1 MTDPQARVID
11 HLSRGA
17 EKRIETHVSLVFL
30 KGNRAIKLKKAIK
43 FPYLDY
49 STVEKR
55 RHFCEREV
63 ELNRRTAPELYLGA
77 EPVEID
83 GAVEDWVVV
92 MRRFDDAALFDKLE
106 ITPIIARDI
115 ADRIAAFHDAAEVT
129 PQYGG
134 AAAMAR
140 IVDANK
146 RDQENSGLD
155 PAAIDALHAA
165 GRAALDKVASL
176 LDARRAEG
184 RVRFGHGDL
193 HLRNICLY
201 DGKPTLFDG
210 IEFDDAIAC
219 VDVLYDLAFLLMDL
233 EHRGRRDV
241 ANRVL
246 NRYLARRDEIAG
258 LAAMPLF
265 LACRAGIRAHT
276 NKDPSYLDLAA
287 RLLESP
293 APRLIAVGGLSG
305 SGKSTLAEA
314 IAPGI
319 GRAPGA
325 VVLRSD
331 VIRKRL
337 LDKDPEA
344 RLGPEGYTPEMSH
357 RVYDSVR
364 KQAAV
369 ALAAGASVIADAV
382 HARPEERAAIEAVAQ
397 RAGVTFVGLWLDAAP
412 EVLASRVRER
422 ENDASDATVEVVREQ
437 LSYDTGAIA
446 WRRLDASPDLAVT
459 MDRARDAL
467 ARPG

>member
-1 MTDPQARVID
+1 
-11 HLSRGA
+11 
-17 EKRIETHVSLVFL
+17 VSYVFL
-30 KGNRAIKLKKAIK
+30 TGDRALKLKKAVK

-63 ELNRRTAPELYLGA
+63 ELNRRTAPGLYLGV

-83 GAVEDWVVV
+83 GAVADWVVV
-92 MRRFDDAALFDKLE
+92 MRRFDNATLFDKLE
-106 ITPIIARDI
+106 ITPSIARDL

-140 IVDANK
+140 LVDANK

-155 PAAIDALHAA
+155 RAKIDAVHAA
-165 GRAALDKVASL
+165 GRSALAAVAEL
-176 LDARRAEG
+176 LDARRADG

-201 DGKPTLFDG
+201 EGKPTLFDG

-265 LACRAGIRAHT
+265 LSCRAGIRAHT

-287 RLLESP
+287 GLIESP
-293 APRLIAVGGLSG
+293 PARLIAVGGLSG
-305 SGKSTLAEA
+305 SGKSTVAEA

-337 LDKDPEA
+337 LGADPEA
-344 RLGPEGYTPEMSH
+344 RLGPEGYTPEMSR
-357 RVYDSVR
+357 RVYDAVR
-364 KQAAV
+364 EQAAV
-369 ALAAGASVIADAV
+369 ALGAGASVIADAV
-382 HARPEERAAIEAVAQ
+382 HARPEERDAIEAVAR
-397 RAGVTFVGLWLDAAP
+397 RAGVDFAGLWLEASP
-412 EVLASRVRER
+412 EVLASRVRGR

-459 MDRARDAL
+459 MDRVRDAL

>member
-1 MTDPQARVID
+1 M
-11 HLSRGA
+11 
-17 EKRIETHVSLVFL
+17 FL
-30 KGNRAIKLKKAIK
+30 TADRAIKLKKAVK

-63 ELNRRTAPELYLGA
+63 ELNRRTAPELYLGV

-83 GAVEDWVVV
+83 GVVEDWVVV
-92 MRRFDDAALFDKLE
+92 MRRFGDAVLFDKLE
-106 ITPIIARDI
+106 ITPLIARDL
-115 ADRIAAFHDAAEVT
+115 ADRIAAFHDAAQVT

-146 RDQENSGLD
+146 RDQENAGLD
-155 PAAIDALHAA
+155 PAKIDALHASC
-165 GRAALDKVASL
+165 RSALADVTAL
-176 LDARRAEG
+176 LDARRTDG
-184 RVRFGHGDL
+184 RVRYGHGDL
-193 HLRNICLY
+193 HLRNICLF

-258 LAAMPLF
+258 LAALPLF

-287 RLLESP
+287 RLLDSP
-293 APRLIAVGGLSG
+293 RPRLIAVGGLSG

-314 IAPGI
+314 IAPEI

-325 VVLRSD
+325 VTLRSD

-337 LDKDPEA
+337 LGKDPEA
-344 RLGPEGYTPEMSH
+344 RLGPEGYTPEMSR
-357 RVYDSVR
+357 RVYDAVR
-364 KQAAV
+364 EQAAA
-369 ALAAGASVIADAV
+369 ALATGASVIADAV
-382 HARPEERAAIEAVAQ
+382 HARPEERAAIEAVAR
-397 RAGVTFVGLWLDAAP
+397 RAGVDFAGLWLEAAP
-412 EVLASRVRER
+412 EVLASRVRGR

-459 MDRARDAL
+459 IDRARDAL
-467 ARPG
+467 ARPRTKA

>member
-1 MTDPQARVID
+1 
-11 HLSRGA
+11 
-17 EKRIETHVSLVFL
+17 VSLVFL
-30 KGNRAIKLKKAIK
+30 TAGRAIKLKKAVK

-49 STVEKR
+49 STIEKR

-63 ELNRRTAPELYLGA
+63 ELNRRTAPELYLGV

-83 GAVEDWVVV
+83 GIVEDWVVV
-92 MRRFDDAALFDKLE
+92 MRRFDDAALFDKLD
-106 ITPIIARDI
+106 ITPLIARAL
-115 ADRIAAFHDAAEVT
+115 ADRIAAFHDAAQLT

-155 PAAIDALHAA
+155 RAEIDALHAA
-165 GRAALDKVASL
+165 GRSALADVAAL
-176 LDARRAEG
+176 LDARRADG

-193 HLRNICLY
+193 HLRNICLF

-246 NRYLARRDEIAG
+246 NRYLALRDEIAG
-258 LAAMPLF
+258 LAALPLF
-265 LACRAGIRAHT
+265 LSCRAGIRAHT
-276 NKDPSYLDLAA
+276 DKDASYLDLAA
-287 RLLESP
+287 KLLDLS

-314 IAPGI
+314 MAPAI

-337 LDKDPEA
+337 LGRDPEA
-344 RLGPEGYTPEMSH
+344 RLGPEGYTPEMSR
-357 RVYDSVR
+357 RVYDALR
-364 KQAAV
+364 DQAAV

-382 HARPEERAAIEAVAQ
+382 HARPEERAAIEAVA
-397 RAGVTFVGLWLDAAP
+397 RDAGVEFAGLWLEAAP
-412 EVLASRVRER
+412 EVLASRVRGR

-437 LSYDTGAIA
+437 LSYDTGALS
-446 WRRLDASPDLAVT
+446 WRRLDASTDVAVT
-459 MDRARDAL
+459 LDRARDAL
-467 ARPG
+467 ARPR